1 MPRLAASIATRKA
14 AGDLPTWSLRA
25 PATDRDRGDKSWSRV
40 TQLCIFRFAVIPRV
54 VAQLAYN
61 FAVSERVCEYMT
73 HLLCTVCDP
82 RRPSGRRRPPFAPR
96 RTSAVRCEDVSGN
109 ETDIGPYGTSSPR
122 KRYQHPSLRHYAPF
136 QMRWKGTQQT
146 RWKRTQATTQ
156 PNQITTETEWFGPVT
171 QGMVTP
177 HTGRCNLRQRLHG
190 TKRGEVPSSSQSL
203 TSPYTPSFSRTPP
216 AFFFPLGPI
225 QIKRVPSPTNRQKQN
240 GESRF

>member
-1 MPRLAASIATRKA
+1 MHSLRPAATIGATPATLRTASDQRCPLRGRIGKRNRY
-14 AGDLPTWSLRA
+14 WSLR
-25 PATDRDRGDKSWSRV
+25 
-40 TQLCIFRFAVIPRV
+40 
-54 VAQLAYN
+54 
-61 FAVSERVCEYMT
+61 
-73 HLLCTVCDP
+73 
-82 RRPSGRRRPPFAPR
+82 
-96 RTSAVRCEDVSGN
+96 
-109 ETDIGPYGTSSPR
+109 TSSPR